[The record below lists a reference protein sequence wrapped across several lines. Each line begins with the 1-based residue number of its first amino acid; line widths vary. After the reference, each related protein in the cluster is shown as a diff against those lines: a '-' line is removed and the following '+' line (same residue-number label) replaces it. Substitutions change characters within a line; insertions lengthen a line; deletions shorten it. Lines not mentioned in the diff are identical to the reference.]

1 MSIHEINRMSTL
13 DPGQDGTTVR
23 ETAEAESQRIGG
35 NGGHGQN
42 PAEKEVEFAAAPPTS
57 ATAANMKT
65 FFGMK
70 RANPTV
76 KKGMKTTAFP
86 LVSH

>member
-1 MSIHEINRMSTL
+1 MPIHEIDRMSTL
-13 DPGQDGTTVR
+13 DLGQDGTTVR
-23 ETAEAESQRIGG
+23 EAAEAESQRIGG
-35 NGGHGQN
+35 NGAHGQN
-42 PAEKEVEFAAAPPTS
+42 PAEQEVESAATPPTS

-70 RANPTV
+70 RTNPTV